1 MLEKTEWAI
10 KNGQSIKNW
19 KHGYTRHRTKK
30 KKNPN
35 KMSNHKMLDITIR
48 KHIQKHKNT

>member
-19 KHGYTRHRTKK
+19 QHWVHKTQDEE